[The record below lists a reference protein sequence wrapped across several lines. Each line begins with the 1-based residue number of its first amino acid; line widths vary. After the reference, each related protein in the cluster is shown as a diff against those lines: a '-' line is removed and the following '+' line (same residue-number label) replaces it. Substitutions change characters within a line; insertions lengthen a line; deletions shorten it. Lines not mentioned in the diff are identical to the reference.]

1 MAEIVELASFKF
13 DTSDAIKAAAAL
25 TAEIEKVK
33 EQQTELAANTGK
45 GTVEYQKSTQQITA
59 LRTELRGYNSVI
71 QATSK
76 EQRSAAGSIDQ
87 LRGQVTQLN
96 KEYSALSK
104 TERESAKG
112 KELQTKLKDLR
123 GQINEASVAA
133 GNFKDNIGNYS
144 NSILD
149 AAGKSGIFGQEL
161 GAVVGTL
168 QGIVGTLSGAVS
180 GLASFA
186 TGTQAA
192 SGGTTLLARGL
203 TVLRGAIIATG
214 IGAFVVVLG
223 SLVAAFTSTESG
235 AQKLR
240 VVMGFLGGVVGRL
253 KDVFVVLGE
262 TIIEAIEDPG
272 KALDKLATA
281 FSFYFTEFIPN
292 AISRVL
298 NGLGILG
305 GAIVKLFDGDFKGAF
320 ATAKEGLGELLS
332 GLGDLNPV
340 TALAKRVAETIAQ
353 IGEEAIDA
361 GTANA
366 ALVARLNEIKAAER
380 ALRIEISETQ
390 AERAKALEQS
400 RNEALSVEDRIKA
413 LNRANELEQSAL
425 SKQIELEKTR
435 LQIQQA
441 QAKLSSTNEDTLE
454 EIANQQVKINE
465 LEAQRASAARGFQ
478 RDLLRLQKQTNEESK
493 TETQKIIDLDKLRG
507 ENAIEQYRLQE
518 QARIN
523 QINNENLKAD
533 EQFKL
538 EQEIARRKI
547 EENRKIE
554 LSKVQDAANA
564 EAAIKAINE
573 AADLDL
579 RELQF
584 KSDENEAASA
594 KQRAEQ
600 EKAVADAKKAAYSA
614 AFNEVANIL
623 GKETGNSKIAALAQV
638 AFNTGTAIAGLT
650 SNSALNPANAV
661 TFGGAGAGQFAKGLP
676 IILSAVGQAIG
687 IIRGAPKLAKG
698 GIIGGNRH
706 TSGGTTF
713 MGSDGSAFE
722 AEKDELLVILN
733 RNATGILNR
742 LGAINAMTGGSAFHM
757 GDGYGGQ
764 YFADGGVAFGSMNSA
779 LSGGVGVGDF
789 MEVMRDI
796 PNPVVIVEDI
806 DRGFQRKT
814 IVQNAGSN

>member
-1 MAEIVELASFKF
+1 MAEIIELASFKF

-25 TAEIEKVK
+25 TAEIERVK
-33 EQQTELAANTGK
+33 EQQKGAAEEFGK
-45 GTVEYQKSTQQITA
+45 GSVEYQKTTQQLTA
-59 LRTELRGYNSVI
+59 LRGELRGYNSVI

-104 TERESAKG
+104 TEREGARG
-112 KELQTKLKDLR
+112 KELQTKLKELR
-123 GQINEASVAA
+123 GEINDASIAA

-149 AAGKSGIFGQEL
+149 AAGKSGIFGDEL
-161 GAVVGTL
+161 GAVVGSL
-168 QGIVGTLSGAVS
+168 QSIVGTLSGAVS
-180 GLASFA
+180 GLASFV

-192 SGGTTLLARGL
+192 SGGTTLLTRGL
-203 TVLRGAIIATG
+203 TVLRGALIATG

-223 SLVAAFTSTESG
+223 SLVAAFTATESG

-240 VVMGFLGGVVGRL
+240 VVMGFLGGVVDRV
-253 KDVFVVLGE
+253 KDVFVVFGE
-262 TIIEAIEDPG
+262 TIIEAIENPG
-272 KALDKLATA
+272 KALDALAEQ
-281 FSFYFTEFIPN
+281 FRFYFQEFIPN
-292 AISRVL
+292 ALNRVL
-298 NGLGILG
+298 TGLGTLG
-305 GAIVKLFDGDFKGAF
+305 SAIAALFKGEFAEAFELAKNGASDLVGGLTELNPITAIAKNVAGAIGEIGKEAF
-320 ATAKEGLGELLS
+320 ATG
-332 GLGDLNPV
+332 
-340 TALAKRVAETIAQ
+340 Q
-353 IGEEAIDA
+353 
-361 GTANA
+361 ANA
-366 ALVARLNEIKAAER
+366 ALVARLNEIKVAER
-380 ALRIEISETQ
+380 ALRIEISQTKS
-390 AERAKALEQS
+390 EREA
-400 RNEALSVEDRIKA
+400 ALSLARDESVALGERISALNKANAIEQDA
-413 LNRANELEQSAL
+413 LNRQIALE
-425 SKQIELEKTR
+425 EEK
-435 LQIQQA
+435 LKIQRA
-441 QAKLSSTNEDTLE
+441 QAELSSSNEDTLE
-454 EIANQQVKINE
+454 EIANQEIRINE
-465 LEAQRASAARGFQ
+465 LQAQRATAVRAFGEE
-478 RDLLRLQKQTNEESK
+478 LKRLNAITTQQAT

-579 RELQF
+579 QELQF
-584 KSDENEAASA
+584 KSDEKEAASA

-614 AFNEVANIL
+614 AFNEVSNIL
-623 GKETGNSKIAALAQV
+623 GKETGNAKIAALAQV
-638 AFNTGTAIAGLT
+638 AFNTGMAIAGLT
-650 SNSALNPANAV
+650 SNSSLNPANAV

-764 YFADGGVAFGSMNSA
+764 YFADGGVAFGSMSSA